1 MENMHADVRM
11 SRDKWTMSHACV
23 TRNRGRALSNS
34 SYLLGEYLFEVG
46 RFIELIRFVQL
57 LFNRMK

>member
-1 MENMHADVRM
+1 M
-11 SRDKWTMSHACV
+11 
-23 TRNRGRALSNS
+23 RNRGRALSNS

-46 RFIELIRFVQL
+46 RFIELIWFVQL